1 MEDDN
6 TEGAQGAAGDPAQA
20 FEALRAEVAG
30 LARMLEAVGGRLSD
44 QRPIDYT
51 PTLEEFAASQQ
62 AVASRLA
69 KIEKHPALNL
79 TAKQLQAEIAMAS
92 TELMSEAVRQVR
104 EASGRISQEASQM
117 QSLYHQVD
125 THRNQRRRLAWST
138 AAALVIGILL
148 SPFLARLLPLDLDTR
163 VAGIVLHQD
172 RWRAG
177 AQLMALA
184 DPDGYRRLQSAADLL
199 RANHL
204 ELDKCREAVKETK
217 KSQRCTIN
225 VSAGD

>member
-104 EASGRISQEASQM
+104 AAQQL
-117 QSLYHQVD
+117 QSLHRQIDSHQD
-125 THRNQRRRLAWST
+125 QRRGFLWST
-138 AAALVIGILL
+138 AAA
-148 SPFLARLLPLDLDTR
+148 
-163 VAGIVLHQD
+163 
-172 RWRAG
+172 
-177 AQLMALA
+177 
-184 DPDGYRRLQSAADLL
+184 
-199 RANHL
+199 
-204 ELDKCREAVKETK
+204 
-217 KSQRCTIN
+217 
-225 VSAGD
+225 